1 MSLNITLSLQRRNAY
16 VALYC
21 RLFDLRV

>member
-16 VALYC
+16 VSMTHTV
-21 RLFDLRV
+21 FQII

>member
-16 VALYC
+16 VSMTHTVLQII
-21 RLFDLRV
+21 